1 MPHYTKDLLIKP
13 VFPLDPSGDTLVV
26 TPESTGFEYL
36 SLRIRRILRGE
47 RLSSETGSS
56 ELGIVVLGGRCSVES
71 TAGSWFDFGSR
82 ANVFAG
88 LPTALYL
95 PIETKF
101 KVVAE
106 TDCEVALCF
115 SRAEE
120 KYAAQLIKPDDVE
133 VEVRGGANATR
144 QINHI
149 LKPEFL
155 AQRLLLVEVYTPSG
169 NWSSYPP
176 HKHDVHSPPDEVD
189 LEEIYYY
196 KIDRPEGYAIQR
208 VYTPDGRINETLTV
222 RDGEL
227 VLVPE
232 GYHPVVAAHGYNVYY
247 LNALAGSARSMAA
260 SDDPAYAWVRQSW
273 VEQDP
278 RVPLVTGGGGRE

>member
-1 MPHYTKDLLIKP
+1 MPTYTKDLLIKP
-13 VFPLDPSGDTLVV
+13 VSPLEPSGDAMVV
-26 TPESTGFEYL
+26 TPASTGFEYL
-36 SLRIRRILRGE
+36 TLRVRKILRGE
-47 RLSSETGSS
+47 KLSIDTGAC
-56 ELGIVVLGGRCSVES
+56 ELGLVVLGGRCTVES
-71 TAGSWFDFGSR
+71 TVGSWFDFGSR
-82 ANVFAG
+82 AHVFDG

-95 PIETKF
+95 PIETQF
-101 KVVAE
+101 TVVAE
-106 TDCEVALCF
+106 TDCEIAFCF

-120 KYAAQLIKPDDVE
+120 KFPARLITPDEVE

-149 LKPEFL
+149 LKPEFP

-176 HKHDVHSPPDEVD
+176 HKHDVHSPPEEVD

-208 VYTPDGRINETLTV
+208 VYTPDGRIDQTLTV

-227 VLVPE
+227 VLIPE

-260 SDDPAYAWVRQSW
+260 SDDPAYAWVRQAWS
-273 VEQDP
+273 EQDP
-278 RVPLVTGGGGRE
+278 RVPLVSGVKGN

>member
-13 VFPLDPSGDTLVV
+13 VPPLSPSGETMVV

-36 SLRIRRILRGE
+36 TMRIRRMLRDE
-47 RLSSETGSS
+47 KYSSETGAC
-56 ELGIVVLGGRCSVES
+56 ELGLVVLGGRCSVES
-71 TAGSWFDFGSR
+71 TAGSWLKFGSR
-82 ANVFAG
+82 AHVFAG

-95 PIETKF
+95 PIDTEFT
-101 KVVAE
+101 VVAE
-106 TDCEVALCF
+106 TDCEIALCF

-120 KYAAQLIKPDDVE
+120 KFPARLITPDEIE
-133 VEVRGGANATR
+133 VEIRGGANATR

-149 LKPEFL
+149 LKPEFPGH
-155 AQRLLLVEVYTPSG
+155 RLLLVEVYTPSG

-176 HKHDVHSPPDEVD
+176 HKHDVHSPPEEVD
-189 LEEIYYY
+189 LEELYYY
-196 KIDRPEGYAIQR
+196 KVDRPEGYAIQR
-208 VYTPDGRINETLTV
+208 VYTSDGRIDQTLTV

-227 VLVPE
+227 VLIPE

-260 SDDPAYAWVRQSW
+260 SDDPDYAWVRQSW
-273 VEQDP
+273 TDQDA
-278 RVPLVTGGGGRE
+278 RVPLVKGVTGK

>member
-13 VFPLDPSGDTLVV
+13 VPPLSPSGETMVV

-36 SLRIRRILRGE
+36 TMRIRRMLRDE
-47 RLSSETGSS
+47 KYSSETGAC
-56 ELGIVVLGGRCSVES
+56 ELGLVVLGGRCSVES
-71 TAGSWFDFGSR
+71 TAGSWLKFGSR
-82 ANVFAG
+82 AHVFAG

-95 PIETKF
+95 PIDTEFT
-101 KVVAE
+101 VVAE
-106 TDCEVALCF
+106 TDCEIALCF

-120 KYAAQLIKPDDVE
+120 KFPARLVTPDEIE
-133 VEVRGGANATR
+133 VEIRGGANATR

-149 LKPEFL
+149 LKPEFPGH
-155 AQRLLLVEVYTPSG
+155 RLLLVEVYTPSG

-176 HKHDVHSPPDEVD
+176 HKHDVHSPPEEVD
-189 LEEIYYY
+189 LEELYYY
-196 KIDRPEGYAIQR
+196 KVDRPEGYAIQR
-208 VYTPDGRINETLTV
+208 VYTSDGRIDQTLTV

-227 VLVPE
+227 VLIPE

-260 SDDPAYAWVRQSW
+260 SDDPDYAWVRQSW
-273 VEQDP
+273 TDQDA
-278 RVPLVTGGGGRE
+278 RVPLVKGVTGK